1 MRLILIAALFAGCVD
16 SSSPGDGGGEGA
28 HLEAHITSPSDFD
41 QVFVSYDGNLRA
53 TIPLSPPGK
62 AFDWDHWEVF
72 TPLEDIKVTVALGR
86 DGVASGEA
94 SNITYTTQ
102 DDGTLLATILM
113 PLEP

>member
-16 SSSPGDGGGEGA
+16 SSSSNGEGA
-28 HLEAHITSPSDFD
+28 HLIAHITSPSDFD
-41 QVFVSYDGNLRA
+41 HVFVTYDGNLQP
-53 TIPLSPPGK
+53 TIEVFPPAK
-62 AFDWDHWEVF
+62 AYDWDHWEVF
-72 TPLEDIKVTVALGR
+72 SPLEDIKVTVALGR

-102 DDGTLLATILM
+102 DDGTLLANITL